1 MRRVT
6 TFNQVSDFQREFE
19 SKARFLIDESVGMEV
34 ARWIR
39 DRGWNVC
46 YVDDVGLLGRSDEE
60 VLAFAWKEQR
70 ILLTHDF
77 DFLDDSRFPF
87 NRNPGLVVLPR
98 ATDSRLGLAD
108 AIDGVLALIGPILR
122 PIAAIR
128 FALPKTVFGRSGV
141 STQRKASIKRFA
153 LNSAR
158 SRLTLRKK
166 VRWSSLE
173 QSSVQVI
180 QSHLAK
186 TNGASM
192 DVASDMNSC

>member
-1 MRRVT
+1 MRNEGDNIN
-6 TFNQVSDFQREFE
+6 NQVSDFQRQFA

-34 ARWIR
+34 ARLIR

-70 ILLTHDF
+70 ILLTYDF

-108 AIDGVLALIGPILR
+108 AINSVLALIGPYFKAYR
-122 PIAAIR
+122 GYKIR
-128 FALPKTVFGRSGV
+128 ISEEGVWTIRSFNTEKCTDQEIRVKFGKI
-141 STQRKASIKRFA
+141 KAYPSEK
-153 LNSAR
+153 
-158 SRLTLRKK
+158 
-166 VRWSSLE
+166 
-173 QSSVQVI
+173 
-180 QSHLAK
+180 
-186 TNGASM
+186 G
-192 DVASDMNSC
+192 

>member
-1 MRRVT
+1 MVAMRRVT
-6 TFNQVSDFQREFE
+6 TFNQVSDFQRQFA

-34 ARWIR
+34 ARLIR

-70 ILLTHDF
+70 ILLTYDF

-108 AIDGVLALIGPILR
+108 AINSVLALIGPCFKAYR
-122 PIAAIR
+122 GYKIR
-128 FALPKTVFGRSGV
+128 ISEEGVWTIRSFNTEKCTDQEICVKFGRI
-141 STQRKASIKRFA
+141 KAYPSEK
-153 LNSAR
+153 
-158 SRLTLRKK
+158 
-166 VRWSSLE
+166 
-173 QSSVQVI
+173 
-180 QSHLAK
+180 
-186 TNGASM
+186 G
-192 DVASDMNSC
+192 